1 MSVVDTPT
9 EAYASV
15 RPGAPKPRP
24 PARRATGQGV
34 SRHTSRG
41 RDTDRTELNR
51 IAVARTASE
60 HRNQPLQATPV
71 QWGAS
76 LAGALLD
83 RGGLIQLLDSA
94 VTKRVTLISAPAGSG
109 KTSLLRTWADRS
121 TNSHR
126 VAYVSI
132 GHNRESAPPFWC
144 AVLDSICGQDGT
156 TEPDA
161 DRGTAGLDGD
171 RIANRVLAEL
181 ADSLEPLVLVIDDL
195 HELGSAEAL
204 IQLDRFLARLPD
216 SARVVLSSRRV
227 PRIRLHHL
235 RLAGEVAEIRDDDLR
250 FTEYETREL
259 LAASGIT
266 LSDSAAAA
274 LHRRTEGWAAGLR
287 LAVISLG
294 SHPDPERFVAE
305 FSGADRAVGEY
316 LIAEVLDRQPS
327 DVRSMLLRTSLVD
340 RVNREL
346 ADLLAGSSGSERIL
360 LDLEEANAFV
370 VSLDAERSWFRYH
383 RLLAD
388 LLRLELRRTR
398 ADELPG
404 LHRRAAKW
412 FADHGEVADAVRQML
427 AAGDWPDAARYIADH
442 VFSLTLDGQHE
453 TIAALLASFP
463 QGAATDDPELALPH
477 AATYVVQG
485 RLQEAAAKLALAASH
500 AQTTPPQRR
509 RRLEM
514 AIAGTRLALTRRAG
528 QLTQM
533 VEQVNLLASP
543 LSDEHPRQTVRDDD
557 LWAFA
562 LMNLGIVEM
571 WSGLLPEA
579 ERHLFE
585 AAGLAEKIGRPY
597 VEATCR
603 AQLGLLSARRSFAV
617 ARERSREAISLAER
631 HGWENGWAVAP
642 ALATLG
648 ATTIWMGEFDAG
660 ERLLSRAWKAMEG
673 NHDPATK
680 AVLHTATGMLHGARG
695 QAQRALDEFEA
706 AEETQSRLGGEHHL
720 AGHVSG
726 WVAATLARAGR
737 PDDARA
743 YLEQVPEERA
753 NAAGV
758 RNARAMILVAEGNP
772 SAALDELQVV
782 LAGAATENDT
792 CTMVETHLLEGLAH
806 LELGARREASAAIE
820 LALAAAEA
828 DRIILPFALTASLPL
843 LESQRS
849 HETAHRALL
858 IEIVDVLSGAP
869 AASAGSVPAT
879 TEELSPSELRVLRFL
894 PTNLTRSEIA
904 GELYLSVHTVNTH
917 IRSIYSK
924 LGARDRSSAVLHA
937 RDRRLLATARL

>member
-1 MSVVDTPT
+1 
-9 EAYASV
+9 
-15 RPGAPKPRP
+15 
-24 PARRATGQGV
+24 
-34 SRHTSRG
+34 
-41 RDTDRTELNR
+41 
-51 IAVARTASE
+51 
-60 HRNQPLQATPV
+60 
-71 QWGAS
+71 
-76 LAGALLD
+76 LLD
-83 RGGLIQLLDSA
+83 RGALVQLLDSA
-94 VTKRVTLISAPAGSG
+94 VARRVTLISAPAGSG

-121 TNSHR
+121 TNPHR
-126 VAYVSI
+126 VAYVSVDCD
-132 GHNRESAPPFWC
+132 GESDRRFWC
-144 AVLDSICGQDGT
+144 AVLDSIRSQDGT

-161 DRGTAGLDGD
+161 ERGTAGLDGD

-181 ADSLEPLVLVIDDL
+181 AEPLEPLVLVIDDL

-216 SARVVLSSRRV
+216 SARVVLSSRRA
-227 PRIRLHHL
+227 PRLRLHQL
-235 RLAGEVAEIRDDDLR
+235 RLAGEVAEIRADDLR
-250 FTEYETREL
+250 FTQDETREL

-274 LHRRTEGWAAGLR
+274 LHGRTEGWAAGLR
-287 LAVISLG
+287 LAVISLS

-327 DVRSMLLRTSLVD
+327 EVRSMLLRTSVVD

-370 VSLDAERSWFRYH
+370 VSLDAQRSWFRYH

-398 ADELPG
+398 AEEVPA

-427 AAGDWPDAARYIADH
+427 AAGDWPDAARFIADH
-442 VFSLTLDGQHE
+442 VFSFTLDGQHE

-477 AATYVVQG
+477 AATYVAQG
-485 RLQEAAAKLALAASH
+485 RLQEAAAELALAESH
-500 AQTTPPQRR
+500 ARTTPPQRR

-533 VEQVNLLASP
+533 VEQVSLLASP
-543 LSDEHPRQTVRDDD
+543 LSDEHPRQAVRDDE

-571 WSGLLPEA
+571 WSGRHPDA
-579 ERHLFE
+579 ERHLSE
-585 AAGLAEKIGRPY
+585 AAALAEKIGRPY
-597 VEATCR
+597 VEAACR
-603 AQLGLLSARRSFAV
+603 AQLGLLTARRSFAV

-631 HGWENGWAVAP
+631 HGWEDGWAVAP

-648 ATTIWMGEFDAG
+648 ATTIWMGEFDEG
-660 ERLLSRAWKAMEG
+660 ERLLTRAWKAMEG
-673 NHDPATK
+673 NPDTATK
-680 AVLHTATGMLHGARG
+680 AVLHTATGMLRACRG
-695 QAQRALDEFEA
+695 QAGPALDGFEA
-706 AEETQSRLGGEHHL
+706 AEETQSLLAGEHRL
-720 AGHVSG
+720 AGQVSG
-726 WVAATLARAGR
+726 WMAATLARAGR
-737 PDDARA
+737 PEDARA
-743 YLEQVPEERA
+743 YLEQVPEDRA
-753 NAAGV
+753 NAAAV
-758 RNARAMILVAEGNP
+758 RNARAMILLAEGDP

-782 LAGAATENDT
+782 LAGAATDNDT
-792 CTMVETHLLEGLAH
+792 CTMVEAHLLEGLAH
-806 LELGARREASAAIE
+806 LELGARREASAAVE
-820 LALAAAEA
+820 RALAAAEA
-828 DRIILPFALTASLPL
+828 DRIILPFVLTASLPL
-843 LESQRS
+843 LETQRS

-858 IEIVDVLSGAP
+858 IEIVDVLRGAP
-869 AASAGSVPAT
+869 AASAGRVPAK
-879 TEELSPSELRVLRFL
+879 TEELSRSELRVLRFL

-924 LGARDRSSAVLHA
+924 LGARDRSSAVLYA
-937 RDRRLLATARL
+937 RDRRLLATARLY